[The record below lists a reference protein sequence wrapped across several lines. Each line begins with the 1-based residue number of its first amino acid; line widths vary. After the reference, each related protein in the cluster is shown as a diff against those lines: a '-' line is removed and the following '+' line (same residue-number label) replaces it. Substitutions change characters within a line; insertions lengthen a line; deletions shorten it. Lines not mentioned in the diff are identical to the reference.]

1 MSRCPRVSLQSENCR
16 KFHLKFGDNRSHR
29 KPHSGDCVS
38 WMMKSMGNASETIV
52 SPINTP
58 QTSTLISSPKG
69 FCGVHTA
76 LIPASA
82 SYRQW
87 QQISAGGLCR
97 TAENTD
103 QSNSACSSIMTSVLN
118 LRSPLLEDYRVVVP
132 FVGEIWTRCQKAV
145 TCISRDSSASVCIMY
160 LIDIVFAVTARGA
173 HLPISE
179 PVYYLQVV
187 NHFSFRWCFLC
198 IKTSSVFFF
207 FLPLEHERFVSKDVE
222 NNNK

>member
-1 MSRCPRVSLQSENCR
+1 MDDEIYGKCITTNCFTHQHPSNIHPDLFPKRLLQS
-16 KFHLKFGDNRSHR
+16 SH
-29 KPHSGDCVS
+29 C
-38 WMMKSMGNASETIV
+38 T
-52 SPINTP
+52 
-58 QTSTLISSPKG
+58 
-69 FCGVHTA
+69 
-76 LIPASA
+76 IPASA

-87 QQISAGGLCR
+87 QQISTGGLCR

-103 QSNSACSSIMTSVLN
+103 QSNSACSSIITSVLN
-118 LRSPLLEDYRVVVP
+118 VRSPLLEDYRVVVP

-145 TCISRDSSASVCIMY
+145 TSISCDSPASVCIMY

-198 IKTSSVFFF
+198 IKTCSVFFF
-207 FLPLEHERFVSKDVE
+207 FLPLEHERFVFKDVE